1 MRAVVAP
8 EVDALPRHLHGREQ
22 PPDQLVLGADDR
34 EDRAVVVGV
43 GVDVEQ
49 ARMGAERRA
58 ESVDRPCVAALAEV
72 RYRLEG
78 EHVPTLRT
86 VKEYY
91 DRRAPEYDDW
101 YLGRGKFADRVRPE
115 WEAERTTLA
124 ELLEALPPRRTL
136 DVACGTGFLT
146 QYLPGDV
153 TGLDQSERMLQEAAR
168 RAPDATLVQGDAL
181 QLPFDDGAFE
191 RVFTGHFYGHLEDDD
206 RRRFLSEAAR
216 VASELVIVDSSRAAV
231 DSDEEVQTRELED
244 GSRWEVYKRWFT
256 GDGLARELGG
266 GDVLLDGRWFVAVRS
281 PL

>member
-1 MRAVVAP
+1 M
-8 EVDALPRHLHGREQ
+8 
-22 PPDQLVLGADDR
+22 
-34 EDRAVVVGV
+34 
-43 GVDVEQ
+43 
-49 ARMGAERRA
+49 
-58 ESVDRPCVAALAEV
+58 
-72 RYRLEG
+72 
-78 EHVPTLRT
+78 
-86 VKEYY
+86 KEYY

-101 YLGRGKFADRVRPE
+101 YLGRGAFADRVRPD
-115 WEAERTTLA
+115 WEAERTTLVEA
-124 ELLEALPPRRTL
+124 LAALPPRRTL
-136 DVACGTGFLT
+136 DVACGTGYLT

-168 RAPDATLVQGDAL
+168 QAPEATLVQGDAL

-216 VASELVIVDSSRAAV
+216 VASELIIVDSSRAAV
-231 DSDEEVQTRELED
+231 DVDEEMQTRELDD

-256 GDGLARELGG
+256 AEGLARELGG